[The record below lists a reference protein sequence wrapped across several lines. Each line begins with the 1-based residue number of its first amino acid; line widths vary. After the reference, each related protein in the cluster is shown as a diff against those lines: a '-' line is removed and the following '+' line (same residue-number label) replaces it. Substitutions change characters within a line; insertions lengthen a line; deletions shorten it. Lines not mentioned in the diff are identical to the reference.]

1 MGLDFGFDM
10 DFTILQDDPEREII
24 PVNKEDQDA
33 VKGPGLVQSMLEAQD
48 EYFGLITI
56 GRLAPVV
63 ELNGDSGLIGY
74 ISITYCDLN

>member
-1 MGLDFGFDM
+1 VFCLNDSYMGLDFGFDM

-48 EYFGLITI
+48 DEASGDESSEDDLDTLKSKLEKAGLK
-56 GRLAPVV
+56 
-63 ELNGDSGLIGY
+63 
-74 ISITYCDLN
+74 